1 MDASESNNLNPAAQ
15 EFEDGVKRNPDGTW
29 PEGQSGN
36 PAGGKPKRYTRSN
49 LVERATFLLQTYT
62 VKEIADLYN
71 DKKSLQALT
80 LEDAALLA
88 RMVGM
93 IQRDGGK
100 EFDRF
105 FNQLIGKPVQT
116 TELTGK
122 DGEQLF
128 NNDDARQSI
137 RSKLLPETAGK

>member
-1 MDASESNNLNPAAQ
+1 MDASESNNLNPDNQ
-15 EFEDGVKRNPDGTW
+15 EIKRNPDGTW
-29 PEGQSGN
+29 PAGQSGN
-36 PAGGKPKRYTRSN
+36 PAGMPPKRYTRAN
-49 LVERATFLLQTYT
+49 MVETATRLLQKYT
-62 VKEIADLYN
+62 VRELVKLYKNTDALQDL
-71 DKKSLQALT
+71 SV
-80 LEDAALLA
+80 EEAAILS